1 MAAAGTAD
9 NASDDLI
16 VHTNDGNIAVR
27 KNMGTYFDGG
37 THWSAGWG
45 RFVTGTDMGRLR
57 FGDTTGD
64 GKADMYVHVINNG
77 QVSVRKNMGTYFD
90 GGTLMITL

>member
-1 MAAAGTAD
+1 MAGVPPVMAAAGTAD

-37 THWSAGWG
+37 T
-45 RFVTGTDMGRLR
+45 
-57 FGDTTGD
+57 
-64 GKADMYVHVINNG
+64 
-77 QVSVRKNMGTYFD
+77 
-90 GGTLMITL
+90 LMITL

>member
-57 FGDTTGD
+57 FGDATGD

-77 QVSVRKNMGTYFD
+77 HVSVRKNMGTYFD